1 MTIRRAQDRVVKKCN
16 VDIWKDYLKTWQTR
30 MLLEIGFILRAWH
43 YLCKVIPQDSLDNTS
58 CNSKRLASPSC
69 HVSSFNFMPHPNKRI
84 IWDICFLSLAASS
97 HQAKTTDRRS
107 WQVRSVEIWSL
118 KSWRRNNISEPFLLD
133 LLLVCSNI
141 KVDQLLQGPSNHI
154 HKQLDW
160 IIRPLSAPFLFHT

>member
-1 MTIRRAQDRVVKKCN
+1 MT
-16 VDIWKDYLKTWQTR
+16 VDN
-30 MLLEIGFILRAWH
+30 
-43 YLCKVIPQDSLDNTS
+43 PS

-69 HVSSFNFMPHPNKRI
+69 HVSSFNFIPHPNKRI

-107 WQVRSVEIWSL
+107 WQVRLVEIWSL
-118 KSWRRNNISEPFLLD
+118 KSWRHNNISEPFLLD

-160 IIRPLSAPFLFHT
+160 IIRPVLTFSHSFLFRTLILTFKMAHQYTRKRRNYLENVIFSFVEGQKNREWWKRRKTS